1 MLVHLSGA
9 TTLCSAISLEVAFQ
23 RLLKD
28 LYKTFKVPFEKTTR
42 PLEVLRKA
50 FKGDVKKVF
59 EGPLKSVKMP
69 CLKASYQGFLRSC
82 KQHLENTLEGP
93 SRGLY
98 QAFKRFLK
106 GC

>member
-28 LYKTFKVPFEKTTR
+28 LYKNFKVPFEKKTTR

-50 FKGDVKKVF
+50 FKGDVKKV
-59 EGPLKSVKMP
+59 
-69 CLKASYQGFLRSC
+69 
-82 KQHLENTLEGP
+82 
-93 SRGLY
+93 
-98 QAFKRFLK
+98 LK
-106 GC
+106 GR